1 MGHLC
6 PRAERLCTTQPL
18 QILNMIEQIQPAQLT
33 DWINRHSGAQP
44 VLVLDVREDFEV
56 QTASIKAQGFELR
69 HIPMGQLVQRLGEL
83 DPERPVACLCH
94 HGGRSMQ
101 VASHLERSGFGH
113 VANIA
118 GGIHAWSAQVDATV
132 PQY

>member
-1 MGHLC
+1 MV
-6 PRAERLCTTQPL
+6 
-18 QILNMIEQIQPAQLT
+18 EQIQPAQLQE
-33 DWINRHSGAQP
+33 WIGRHTGAQP
-44 VLVLDVREDFEV
+44 VLVLDVREDIEV
-56 QTASIKAQGFELR
+56 QTASVKAQGFELR

-83 DPERPVACLCH
+83 ENQRPVACLCH

-101 VASHLERSGFGH
+101 VASYLDRSGFAQ

-118 GGIHAWSAQVDATV
+118 GGIHAWSLQVDPSV